1 MRSAA
6 LDHIIII
13 IIIIVNFTIYHPGS
27 GKGVHL
33 SLILA

>member
-13 IIIIVNFTIYHPGS
+13 IIIVIFTIYHPGS

-33 SLILA
+33 SLILT